1 MQKRTKSWLLIGCG
15 VAIFLVMVGVAVVG
29 GLGYYIYQQF
39 GMHAT
44 FVKREDAAQQLDAVR
59 AKFAGQSPKIAIKET
74 GDGKPDLTLAKPV
87 ASPVSLTSLHVSAYD
102 PSKDKLV
109 EMTIPFWLLRMVPEG
124 GGTVN
129 VNGEEVL
136 NHLST
141 PSGKLT
147 AKDIEALGPG
157 LLVDDTRPDGTRVII
172 WSD

>member
-29 GLGYYIYQQF
+29 GLGYYVYQQF

-44 FVKREDAAQQLDAVR
+44 SVKREDAAQQLDAVR
-59 AKFAGQSPKIAIKET
+59 ARFAGQSPKIAVKET
-74 GDGKPDLTLAKPV
+74 GDGKPNVTLAKP
-87 ASPVSLTSLHVSAYD
+87 ARSPVSLTSLHVSAYD

-109 EMTIPFWLLRMVPEG
+109 EMTIPFWLLRMMPEG
-124 GGTVN
+124 GKMQ
-129 VNGEEVL
+129 VNGDEVL

-147 AKDIEALGPG
+147 AKDVEALGPG
-157 LLVDDTRPDGTRVII
+157 LLVDETRPDGTRVII
-172 WSD
+172 WSE

>member
-1 MQKRTKSWLLIGCG
+1 MQKRTKGCLLIGAG
-15 VAIFLVMVGVAVVG
+15 VAIFLVMVGVAVIG
-29 GLGYYIYQQF
+29 GLGYYVYQQF

-44 FVKREDAAQQLDAVR
+44 FVKREDAAHQLDAVR
-59 AKFAGQSPKIAIKET
+59 ARFAGQSPKIAVKEA
-74 GDGKPDLTLAKPV
+74 GDGTPDLTLTKPGV
-87 ASPVSLTSLHVSAYD
+87 VPVSLTSLHVTAYD
-102 PSKDKLV
+102 SSKDKLV

-124 GGTVN
+124 GKMQ

-157 LLVDDTRPDGTRVII
+157 LLVDETRPDGTRVII
-172 WSD
+172 WSE

>member
-1 MQKRTKSWLLIGCG
+1 MQKRTKGCLLIGAG
-15 VAIFLVMVGVAVVG
+15 VAIFLIMVGVAVVG

-39 GMHAT
+39 GVHAT
-44 FVKREDAAQQLDAVR
+44 FVKREDAAQQLNAVR

-74 GDGKPDLTLAKPV
+74 VDGKPDVALAKPV
-87 ASPVSLTSLHVSAYD
+87 MSPVTLTSLHVSAYD
-102 PSKDKLV
+102 ASKDKLV
-109 EMTIPFWLLRMVPEG
+109 EMSIPFWLLRMVPEG
-124 GGTVN
+124 GKMQ

-141 PSGKLT
+141 PSGRLT

-172 WSD
+172 WSE